1 MIKMA
6 STAAEMI
13 VTRSE
18 RKVEDDDD
26 DGCMHG
32 WMDVGREGGRE
43 GWMVDDNGLI
53 NSKMPRPNGPM

>member
-26 DGCMHG
+26 DDGCMHG
-32 WMDVGREGGRE
+32 WMDVGREGGRD
-43 GWMVDDNGLI
+43 GWLMITD
-53 NSKMPRPNGPM
+53 

>member
-26 DGCMHG
+26 DDDDGCMHG
-32 WMDVGREGGRE
+32 WMDVGREGGMD
-43 GWMVDDNGLI
+43 G
-53 NSKMPRPNGPM
+53 